1 MNDVMPGILQRL
13 RAADII
19 RMAGLQVASLGQEYA
34 RKGAVRA
41 TKRQGAR
48 LLGIV
53 DSLRVAREAGAAATK
68 PEETEQT
75 YYSVEVELQNVN
87 AWLVTCTCR
96 PSVLPLPVPAAPGT
110 LCQHAAALL
119 YQWLAHP
126 ATFAIAAST
135 TSVATYAD
143 ALVSTFAAESTAREQ
158 ESEENK
164 TGIIAKVSP
173 QNAPGDAGIVGA
185 RGLMPHN
192 AQFTQRT
199 AELLGQLG
207 LSDLRMIA
215 REYDVVANG
224 MNRQQLAD
232 AILDGLRQP
241 DAVRRVAATLE
252 KLPRQLLAT
261 ITLAGGFLTDEDL
274 RGLVERFSIG
284 QVERVQN
291 LLTALQSKGLLL
303 RAGFSALTLPRLGGT
318 ATEGG
323 WYVPAEVR
331 AALRVTVP
339 VSAFDVEKSAQAEAL
354 ELREAAPYR
363 LLSDLLLIARA
374 LNGYRLERE
383 DEKDERIVALRSVE
397 AATTLRPT
405 GPLASS
411 GSPLP
416 APAGQLSPPLQA
428 VLQSTVP
435 GSPAFLRFAV
445 RLLRLAGILH
455 RDESGTPYLRVLPD
469 AAQLLFGPNR
479 SQVARDLFE
488 LWLTHPNYEELFE
501 LRDEG
506 LLLRCRTTAL
516 NHPVLRPGELES
528 ENSEARQWLVGVL
541 AQAPLNRWIN
551 FSAFAR
557 FIYRLNPWFLQR
569 RQRLYAAP
577 HWWIEQ
583 EEGQALQPTQA
594 NDWLLAEGRYLARL
608 LQGPLHWWGICDLA
622 LSPNG
627 RLMAFRLTPLA
638 AWLLHGVPAGARVEV
653 RESRESEASEEMEG
667 NGEVWEDEEAISVGE
682 TGDESEGTAAR
693 DYSLIEVSETG
704 DILLRCEAEAWPFIQ
719 LVETF
724 AEVVGVRSGRLYY
737 RLSPKALSAAMSRGQ
752 QPGVLLK
759 LLRDVAAWQ
768 KRAGHEDTPLAR
780 LIERL
785 ERRVGNYGHVR
796 LYSDA
801 ALLEVADGLV
811 LRELQATTSVDAQ
824 VVRALSPT
832 LLLLRKQGAERIT
845 EDLRRRGQT
854 PLLHDAGEWGG
865 DGAE

>member
-34 RKGAVRA
+34 RKGAVHA

-53 DSLRVAREAGAAATK
+53 DRPRIAHEASAAATK
-68 PEETEQT
+68 AEETEQAH
-75 YYSVEVELQNVN
+75 YAVEVELQNAN

-96 PSVLPLPVPAAPGT
+96 PSALPLPIPAAPGT

-126 ATFAIAAST
+126 ATFSIAAPT
-135 TSVATYAD
+135 TSIATYAD
-143 ALVSTFAAESTAREQ
+143 PVASTFSFESTAREQ
-158 ESEENK
+158 EGEENK
-164 TGIIAKVSP
+164 SGAVAKPVRM
-173 QNAPGDAGIVGA
+173 NAPGNSGIAGV
-185 RGLMPHN
+185 RGLVSQN
-192 AQFTQRT
+192 TQLTQRT

-215 REYDVVANG
+215 REYDVAANG
-224 MNRQQLAD
+224 MNRQQLVD
-232 AILDGLRQP
+232 AILEGLRQP

-274 RGLVERFSIG
+274 HGLVERFSIG
-284 QVERVQN
+284 QVDRVQI
-291 LLTALQSKGLLL
+291 LLTTLQSKGLLL

-323 WYVPAEVR
+323 WYVPPEVR

-339 VSAFDVEKSAQAEAL
+339 VTAFDVEKSAEAEPL
-354 ELREAAPYR
+354 ELRETVPYR
-363 LLSDLLLIARA
+363 LLADLLLIART

-397 AATTLRPT
+397 ATTSLRPT
-405 GPLASS
+405 GPLASN
-411 GSPLP
+411 GSPIP
-416 APAGQLSPPLQA
+416 VPAGQLSSSLQA

-445 RLLRLAGILH
+445 RLLRLAAILQK
-455 RDESGTPYLRVLPD
+455 DESGTPYLHALPD
-469 AAQLLFGPNR
+469 AAQLLLGPPR

-501 LRDEG
+501 LHDEG

-569 RQRLYAAP
+569 RQRLYASP

-583 EEGQALQPTQA
+583 EEGQTLQPSQSG
-594 NDWLLAEGRYLARL
+594 DWLVAEGRYLARL

-622 LSPNG
+622 LSSNG

-638 AWLLHGVPAGARVEV
+638 GWLLNGVPIRVRVEV
-653 RESRESEASEEMEG
+653 RESKVSEEIEE
-667 NGEVWEDEEAISVGE
+667 NGEVWDDDEQNSVGE
-682 TGDESEGTAAR
+682 AGDEDEGTAAER

-704 DILLRCEAEAWPFIQ
+704 DILLSCEAAAWPFIQ
-719 LVETF
+719 LVEVF

-752 QPGVLLK
+752 QPGLLLN
-759 LLRDVAAWQ
+759 LLRDVTMWQ
-768 KRAGHEDTPLAR
+768 EGAGHEDTPLAR

-785 ERRVGNYGHVR
+785 ERRVGSYGHVR

-801 ALLEVADGLV
+801 ALLEVADSLV
-811 LRELQATTSVDAQ
+811 LRELQATTSVDEQ

-845 EDLRRRGQT
+845 EDLKRRGQT
-854 PLLHDAGEWGG
+854 PLLHDDEKWGG